1 MAETMLLNTA
11 SNGLP
16 PAAPVPTTAATGGT
30 IADGVYGVKVTYVT
44 ATGETVGSV
53 NGPVTTAGG
62 GFSTLTVPSPTA
74 IPTATGWYA
83 YVTQVGASTFTR
95 QQTSGSPTAV
105 GTALT
110 LTAPPTSNG
119 AQPLPTAGAT
129 GTTLDFGSG
138 NPMVRVSAMMT
149 CDPGV
154 TAATITVNGS
164 ADASTF
170 VPILTF
176 TGGLRCSAMWFNAG
190 STYRAF
196 NAVLS
201 GYTGTG
207 NVYVRAGFRGGA
219 AASSAAG
226 GIGQF

>member
-1 MAETMLLNTA
+1 MADSLLLNTA

-16 PAAPVPTTAATGGT
+16 PAAPVPTTAASGGT
-30 IADGVYGVKVTYVT
+30 VAAGVYVVELTYVT
-44 ATGETVGSV
+44 ATGETAGSV
-53 NGPVTTAGG
+53 SGPVTTSGAT
-62 GFSTLTVPSPTA
+62 STITIPSPTA
-74 IPTATGWYA
+74 APGATGWYA
-83 YVTQVGASTFTR
+83 YVTQVGGTSYTR
-95 QQTSGSPTAV
+95 QQTAGSPTAL

-119 AQPLPTAGAT
+119 AAPLLTAGAT
-129 GTTLDFGSG
+129 GTTQDFGSG
-138 NPMVRVSAMMT
+138 NTMVRVSAHMT

-176 TGGLRCSAMWFNAG
+176 TNGLRCSAAWFNAG

-201 GYTGTG
+201 NYAGTG
-207 NVYVRAGFRGGA
+207 NVYVRAGFRGGT
-219 AASSAAG
+219 AASSAG
-226 GIGQF
+226 GSLGQF